1 MNDHRI
7 RARLRHRRR
16 AARRQANRERRE
28 SVWSVPSGLKRW
40 YFGLFIVQVVI
51 AAGLLTRQ
59 AIADPGVNGVSGIA
73 LYLWGY
79 GATAAGTAAAV
90 AISLIESWRGVMVI
104 AEGLKEFF
112 DRKFAEMDK
121 KAAARDRER
130 AEQEQERARQRAE
143 QEQQRQEQRAA
154 EIRAAQESGRAEGEA
169 ALQMRWVE
177 WNARREAA
185 MSAGDEF
192 SEPPPAPEPAAPS
205 VNGTHPAEPE

>member
-1 MNDHRI
+1 MP
-7 RARLRHRRR
+7 A
-16 AARRQANRERRE
+16 
-28 SVWSVPSGLKRW
+28 GLKRW

-59 AIADPGVNGVSGIA
+59 AIADPGVNGVGDIA

-121 KAAARDRER
+121 KAAAQERER
-130 AEQEQERARQRAE
+130 RRAE
-143 QEQQRQEQRAA
+143 QEQQAA
-154 EIRAAQESGRAEGEA
+154 EIKAARDEERQ
-169 ALQMRWVE
+169 RWEE
-177 WNARREAA
+177 WNARRQAA
-185 MSAGDEF
+185 MSAGSEF
-192 SEPPPAPEPAAPS
+192 TEPPPAPEPAAPAS
-205 VNGTHPAEPE
+205 NGTHSEEPE

>member
-1 MNDHRI
+1 MR
-7 RARLRHRRR
+7 RRRR
-16 AARRQANRERRE
+16 AHRERRE

-79 GATAAGTAAAV
+79 GATAAGTAAAI

-121 KAAARDRER
+121 KAAARDRE
-130 AEQEQERARQRAE
+130 QRAAE
-143 QEQQRQEQRAA
+143 QEQRAA
-154 EIRAAQESGRAEGEA
+154 EIKAARDEERQ
-169 ALQMRWVE
+169 RWVE

-192 SEPPPAPEPAAPS
+192 TEPPPAPESPAPS
-205 VNGTHPAEPE
+205 SNGTHPAEPE

>member
-1 MNDHRI
+1 M
-7 RARLRHRRR
+7 RRR
-16 AARRQANRERRE
+16 RLAARRYANRERRE
-28 SVWSVPSGLKRW
+28 SVWSVPAGLKRW

-154 EIRAAQESGRAEGEA
+154 EIQAAQDAGRDEER
-169 ALQMRWVE
+169 QRWEE

-192 SEPPPAPEPAAPS
+192 TEPPPAPESPAPS

>member
-1 MNDHRI
+1 MP
-7 RARLRHRRR
+7 A
-16 AARRQANRERRE
+16 
-28 SVWSVPSGLKRW
+28 GLKRW

-51 AAGLLTRQ
+51 AAALLTRQ

-143 QEQQRQEQRAA
+143 RELERERQRAEQEQQRQEQRAA
-154 EIRAAQESGRAEGEA
+154 EIRAAQEEA
-169 ALQMRWVE
+169 VSELQQRWEE

-185 MSAGDEF
+185 MSAGVEF
-192 SEPPPAPEPAAPS
+192 TEPPPAPESAAPS
-205 VNGTHPAEPE
+205 SNGTHPAEPE